1 MARRAWTPR
10 SSATQASANDT
21 ALAFDI
27 KTDLRGFLAALKEV
41 DPRIARAVRRKMRQA
56 GDAAIAA
63 MGDILDEYGGGVVTG
78 KTHKLGKDR
87 RGRRRIVV
95 SGVKTRAATRSRSS
109 GAREQIKAGL
119 KFRVTAGKSRTTVR
133 LTSTSGELRKAL
145 NRKHSWRHPVFGTDA
160 WVEQPAD
167 AYFTRGGVSQIKQMK
182 ADLED
187 AIREGLDA
195 LDGRTFRPDQA

>member
-63 MGDILDEYGGGVVTG
+63 MGDILDEYGGGVV
-78 KTHKLGKDR
+78 
-87 RGRRRIVV
+87 

-119 KFRVTAGKSRTTVR
+119 KFRLAAGKSRTTVR

-145 NRKHSWRHPVFGTDA
+145 NRKRSWRHPVFGTDA